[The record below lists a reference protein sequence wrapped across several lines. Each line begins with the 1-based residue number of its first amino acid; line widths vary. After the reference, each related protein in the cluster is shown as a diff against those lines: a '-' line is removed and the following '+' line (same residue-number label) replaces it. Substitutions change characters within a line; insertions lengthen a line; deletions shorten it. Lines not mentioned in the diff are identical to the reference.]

1 MPLPS
6 AKDAVKP
13 RISSNN
19 LATSLFFNASL
30 ASPTNDFP
38 SVRVSSKLF
47 AISGNLE
54 TNGCSPLSME
64 PDRILTSDRLVY
76 PLTISMAAFMDAK
89 LFQVATNS
97 YLLDYLRWRDRT
109 VYKLS

>member
-38 SVRVSSKLF
+38 SVIVSSKLF

-64 PDRILTSDRLVY
+64 PDRDFNEAIVSF
-76 PLTISMAAFMDAK
+76 ISLPSPMATFMEA
-89 LFQVATNS
+89 LNCFRFATNS
-97 YLLDYLRWRDRT
+97 RM
-109 VYKLS
+109 SS